1 MLALPLRTKF
11 NKREWTI
18 RPVGLHIAAQ
28 LVKRYHYARTG
39 SSAIVYAFGLFLN
52 GDPNVW
58 GVSWW
63 IPAAKLSVDK
73 FNPGGY
79 ASTLVLHRLVIHPL
93 VPTNGASFL
102 LGRSIRAITQAGRH
116 DCLLTYADT
125 AQGHTGA
132 IYKATNWYYE
142 GLSLPSEV
150 WVNGAGIQASRYATG
165 QSYTHEE
172 LRAKGYRFLGYFAKH
187 VYSMRLETNAIP
199 SKQLPLFAA

>member
-11 NKREWTI
+11 NKREWAI
-18 RPVGLHIAAQ
+18 RPVGLHIAVQ
-28 LVKRYHYARTG
+28 LVNRYHYARTG
-39 SSAIVYAFGLFLN
+39 SSAVVYAFGLFLN

-79 ASTLVLHRLVIHPL
+79 STTLVLHRLVIHPL

-102 LGRSIRAITQAGRH
+102 LGRSIQAITQHGRH
-116 DCLLTYADT
+116 NTLLTYADT

-132 IYKATNWYYE
+132 IYRATNWDYE

-150 WVNGAGIQASRYATG
+150 WVNASGVQVSRYATG
-165 QSYTHEE
+165 QSYTHDE
-172 LRAKGYRFLGYFAKH
+172 LRAQGCRFIGYFPKH
-187 VYSMRLETNAIP
+187 VYSMRLQSKTVA